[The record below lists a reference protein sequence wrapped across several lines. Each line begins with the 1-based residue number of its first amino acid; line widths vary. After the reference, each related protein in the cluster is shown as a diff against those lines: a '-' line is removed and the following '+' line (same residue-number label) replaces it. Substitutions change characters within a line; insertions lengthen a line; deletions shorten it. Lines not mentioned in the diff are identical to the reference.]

1 MDDIVYCTCREC
13 PWSDCERHLSRLKGR
28 NEKTWVSGQIWAEY
42 AADISTGSLNVPIEN
57 IRKDRIS
64 KDE

>member
-28 NEKTWVSGQIWAEY
+28 NEKTWVSVANMGGVCRRYIDWLVERTNREYKKGQ
-42 AADISTGSLNVPIEN
+42 D
-57 IRKDRIS
+57 
-64 KDE
+64 